1 MRYYAQYINNKLK
14 AIGIG
19 SGGVEITEEEY
30 NTLLNE
36 IREKATLVEKLYNKE
51 ISIDD
56 VPLEWQEEVLKR
68 VNKRIITE
76 IENNATNT

>member
-19 SGGVEITEEEY
+19 GGGVEITEEEY
-30 NTLLNE
+30 NALLKE